1 MVVVLMSCVGDEEGD
16 RSGDI
21 RVIMLYGGGCS
32 CSMVAV
38 VVWWWISNKKNQL
51 NLNDEDAVL
60 ASQWDMC
67 NSVVL
72 SWILGSISEDLYSGQ
87 IYSIVASVVWNE
99 LKDTYDKVDGSNIFN
114 LHMKINSLKQNAANV
129 AQEQTKILRLNQFLM
144 RLDDEFMQIRSN
156 ILLRDPIP
164 DAKTAFAVISR
175 EESHRRFVSSH
186 VSSKSQNTV
195 FMSQFGN
202 TGSNQSYN
210 SRNRNNRGPNP
221 NLECTKCNKI
231 GHTIDRCFEVVG
243 YPPHYKKPSNNNKS
257 FRSNNSVVTNSTNE
271 SSSSDGLSSVP
282 SSSLSL
288 TNDQMTKLLSLL
300 NDTPAQSSNACNN
313 IEGWI
318 IDSGANQH
326 MTVSE
331 KNLFNVVDI
340 SDFNLKVSHPN
351 GTEARVRKIGDLK
364 LTTKIFLH
372 DVLVVPGYCVSLLSV
387 SKMAADN
394 DMYVRLGHPSSPVL
408 HVLKDKLNLNS
419 KDCDF
424 PCETCLKAKQ
434 TRDVFQNSDH
444 KVVWVYM
451 LKHKSDVYDTVSNLF
466 NLIQTQFNK
475 KVKVIRTD
483 NGSEFC
489 NNQMDPLILSLG
501 IIHQTTIPYT
511 PQQNGVVERK
521 HIHLLNVARTPSKIL
536 AGKSPFEMVHGFE
549 PNLSHLKS
557 FGCLVF
563 SKVLNE
569 SDKFSSKSEKAV
581 FIGYSSSKKGYNLWS
596 LERKI
601 IFYSRDVKFFENVFP
616 FKLIS
621 SKDVDFN
628 DDSLNT
634 QNFFDL
640 YFFEKDA
647 KVNKNPNDEGRGV
660 SNEVIQVAEAT
671 GSTSSVGGGS
681 LDNLN
686 DDNNIPEGNSH
697 DQTDISENIVPASIR
712 RSDRV
717 SVLSRKF
724 DDFIIEGKVKYGL
737 EKVINYANISHE
749 NFCFTTSLN
758 KSIEPKHYHQ
768 GASDPNWIA
777 AMNDEMQALFRNNT
791 WILTDLL

>member
-1 MVVVLMSCVGDEEGD
+1 MLEEASTALTLISKIDFGDPLYLHASDTTGTPIIPIKLKGTENYAIWSRSMRLALSTKNKVGFVDATC
-16 RSGDI
+16 I
-21 RVIMLYGGGCS
+21 
-32 CSMVAV
+32 
-38 VVWWWISNKKNQL
+38 KNT
-51 NLNDEDAVL
+51 EDAVL
-60 ASQWDMC
+60 ASQWDRC

-87 IYSIVASVVWNE
+87 IYSTVASVVWNE

-114 LHMKINSLKQNAANV
+114 LHMKINSLKQNGASVSDYYHNLNSLWKQYDEMDKLPACTREAANV

-144 RLDDEFMQIRSN
+144 GLDDEFMQIRSN

-175 EESHRRFVSSH
+175 EESHRRLFLVMFQ
-186 VSSKSQNTV
+186 VKVKT
-195 FMSQFGN
+195 
-202 TGSNQSYN
+202 
-210 SRNRNNRGPNP
+210 
-221 NLECTKCNKI
+221 L
-231 GHTIDRCFEVVG
+231 CFEVVG

-257 FRSNNSVVTNSTNE
+257 FRSNNSVISNSTNE

-313 IEGWI
+313 MEGWI

-331 KNLFNVVDI
+331 KKLFNVVDI

-364 LTTKIFLH
+364 LTAKIVLH
-372 DVLVVPGYCVSLLSV
+372 DVLVVPGYCVSLLFV
-387 SKMAADN
+387 SKMADDN
-394 DMYVRLGHPSSPVL
+394 DLLGHPSSPVL

-424 PCETCLKAKQ
+424 PCEICLKAKQ

-444 KVVWVYM
+444 KS
-451 LKHKSDVYDTVSNLF
+451 KNLGGGVF
-466 NLIQTQFNK
+466 IELLAEKDI
-475 KVKVIRTD
+475 
-483 NGSEFC
+483 
-489 NNQMDPLILSLG
+489 G

-521 HIHLLNVARTPSKIL
+521 HRHLLNVARSLMFQVGIPLNMWPECVLTATYLINRTPSKIL

-549 PNLSHLKS
+549 PNLSHLKN

-581 FIGYSSSKKGYNLWS
+581 FI
-596 LERKI
+596 
-601 IFYSRDVKFFENVFP
+601 
-616 FKLIS
+616 
-621 SKDVDFN
+621 
-628 DDSLNT
+628 DS
-634 QNFFDL
+634 
-640 YFFEKDA
+640 
-647 KVNKNPNDEGRGV
+647 KVNKNLNDEGRGV
-660 SNEVIQVAEAT
+660 LNEVIQVVDPT
-671 GSTSSVGGGS
+671 GSTSLVGGGS

-686 DDNNIPEGNSH
+686 DDNSIPEVNSH
-697 DQTDISENIVPASIR
+697 DQTNFSENIVPASIR

-717 SVLSRKF
+717 SVLPRKF
-724 DDFIIEGKVKYGL
+724 DDYIIKEKVKYGL
-737 EKVINYANISHE
+737 EKA
-749 NFCFTTSLN
+749 
-758 KSIEPKHYHQ
+758 
-768 GASDPNWIA
+768 ASDPNWIA
-777 AMNDEMQALFRNNT
+777 AMNDEIQALFRNNT
-791 WILTDLL
+791 WILTDTENRKPIGCK